1 MYSIISYKSTFS
13 HALFHQQG
21 LIGKEVIIQ
30 VIKEHDQSK
39 PLFLYIPIQSVHN
52 PYEVPD
58 KYKEVILKRS
68 RLCMLTHTLL
78 TVFGGGGYWFFL
90 LYFINHTS
98 FVYLKIVILCSLVIL
113 IRCMME

>member
-13 HALFHQQG
+13 HAPFHQQG
-21 LIGKEVIIQ
+21 LIVKEVIIQ

-78 TVFGGGGYWFFL
+78 TVFGGGGGGGGGGIGFFYCTL
-90 LYFINHTS
+90 LTIPLSCT
-98 FVYLKIVILCSLVIL
+98 
-113 IRCMME
+113 